1 MAQIG
6 HINRRRSQIILVGID
21 RYQTMGDVRIRGSG
35 WLYKDLYTLG
45 GMRLGA
51 RAMLPWLQGGT
62 DDGER
67 SISIVC
73 LLREI
78 IPR

>member
-35 WLYKDLYTLG
+35 WLYKDLDTLA

-51 RAMLPWLQGGT
+51 RGGT
-62 DDGER
+62 DGGER
-67 SISIVC
+67 SILIAQNESHFGVYVC
-73 LLREI
+73 
-78 IPR
+78 